1 MSDTFIPPA
10 LDTAVAFI
18 DWAKSSRVPFRDG
31 SGELI
36 VWDPDSAAFKEIEAY
51 GRESFHLGEIGEL
64 NVSLRHH
71 ITSCE
76 QRLTANAVS
85 SLVVQVYDPEFAMY
99 KNGYFDLERTMNYNG
114 YFYRLTNVSLK
125 YREGRQ
131 VVQLQGRSY
140 NAYKLME
147 DRGNQTWTGI
157 SPTEF
162 AQIKAAEAGLEFFGE
177 VTAVGDP
184 IQRVQ
189 KDNTDESTWDV
200 LSKLAK
206 ENEFSL
212 FEANNKLFFATDKTI
227 IANQNPEIVRIP
239 ATTDDTL
246 VLLDADFKRSVD
258 DKYSGGVDIRFH
270 KTAVA
275 TRLTPGMA
283 IRIIGMGDFD
293 EVDLMVE
300 NVQVDIKPESQVRI
314 SCRSTENL
322 GGCALQT
329 FQRGDRGECVKRI
342 QRAVR
347 EFTST
352 VRPQRQQT
360 QTAETD
366 LADGPALTLSAG
378 GLTLRVPVP
387 SNPVTRTPKE
397 TALLQ
402 ATSGYG
408 SGNTVAPTTKATG
421 EAVGT
426 PNPISGGPP
435 SQNRAEGRG
444 GVANLGPPAHT
455 MTGDPGSAWNSAKQS
470 TEPLPARTV
479 NRLLAIDGI
488 YGRNTET
495 AVKQFQTKV
504 GLPSTGIVD
513 RDTWEAI
520 ERKT

>member
-1 MSDTFIPPA
+1 
-10 LDTAVAFI
+10 
-18 DWAKSSRVPFRDG
+18 
-31 SGELI
+31 
-36 VWDPDSAAFKEIEAY
+36 
-51 GRESFHLGEIGEL
+51 
-64 NVSLRHH
+64 
-71 ITSCE
+71 
-76 QRLTANAVS
+76 
-85 SLVVQVYDPEFAMY
+85 MY
-99 KNGYFDLERTMNYNG
+99 KNGFFDLERTMNYNG

-125 YREGRQ
+125 FREGRQ
-131 VVQLQGRSY
+131 GVQLQGRAY

-212 FEANNKLFFATDKTI
+212 FEANNKLFFASDKTI

-270 KTAVA
+270 KTAVS
-275 TRLTPGMA
+275 TKLTPGMA

-293 EVDLMVE
+293 EIDLMVE

-347 EFTST
+347 EFTAT
-352 VRPQRQQT
+352 VRPKRPPVV
-360 QTAETD
+360 EE
-366 LADGPALTLSAG
+366 PEPKSLSLSVG
-378 GLTLRVPVP
+378 GLSISVPVP
-387 SNPVTRTPKE
+387 GGSNKVTP
-397 TALLQ
+397 
-402 ATSGYG
+402 
-408 SGNTVAPTTKATG
+408 NTKATG
-421 EAVGT
+421 TVVGK
-426 PNPISGGPP
+426 PNSLNYDETGTLVNGTAPNYDETGTLI
-435 SQNRAEGRG
+435 N
-444 GVANLGPPAHT
+444 GVA
-455 MTGDPGSAWNSAKQS
+455 WQKFQV
-470 TEPLPARTV
+470 TEPKPLPARTV
-479 NRLLAIDGI
+479 NRTLAVDGI

-513 RDTWEAI
+513 RATWEAI

>member
-347 EFTST
+347 EFTAT
-352 VRPQRQQT
+352 VRPRRPPVVEEQ
-360 QTAETD
+360 E
-366 LADGPALTLSAG
+366 PEPKSLTLSAG
-378 GLTLRVPVP
+378 GLTLRVPVNSP
-387 SNPVTRTPKE
+387 NKVTP
-397 TALLQ
+397 
-402 ATSGYG
+402 
-408 SGNTVAPTTKATG
+408 NTKATG
-421 EAVGT
+421 TVVGK
-426 PNPISGGPP
+426 PNSLNYDETGTLVNGAPP
-435 SQNRAEGRG
+435 NYDETGTLIN
-444 GVANLGPPAHT
+444 GVAWQKFQNVEP
-455 MTGDPGSAWNSAKQS
+455 K
-470 TEPLPARTV
+470 PLPARTV

>member
-1 MSDTFIPPA
+1 MTDTFIPPA
-10 LDTAVAFI
+10 LDNTAAFI
-18 DWAKSSRVPFRDG
+18 EWAKSTQVPFRDA
-31 SGELI
+31 SGALV
-36 VWDPDSAAFKEIEAY
+36 VWNPDEADFVEIESY
-51 GRESFHLGEIGEL
+51 GRESFYLGEIGEA
-64 NVSLRHH
+64 NVSLREH

-76 QRLTANAVS
+76 QRLTANSVS
-85 SLVVQVYDPEFAMY
+85 RLVVQVYDPDFSMY

-114 YFYRLTNVSLK
+114 YFYRLTNVSMK

-131 VVQLQGRSY
+131 IVQLEGKAY
-140 NAYKLME
+140 NAYKLKE

-162 AQIKAAEAGLEFFGE
+162 AQIKAAEAGMEFFGE

-200 LSKLAK
+200 LSRLAK

-227 IANQNPEIVRIP
+227 IANQNPEIIRIP

-258 DKYSGGVDIRFH
+258 DKYSGSVDIRFH

-283 IRIIGMGDFD
+283 VRIIGMGDFD
-293 EVDLMVE
+293 EVDLMIE

-347 EFTST
+347 EFTAT
-352 VRPQRQQT
+352 VRPKRQQT
-360 QTAETD
+360 ETTETD
-366 LADGPALTLSAG
+366 LADGPALSISAG

-387 SNPVTRTPKE
+387 STPVSRTPKE
-397 TALLQ
+397 TVQLQ
-402 ATSGYG
+402 ATSGY
-408 SGNTVAPTTKATG
+408 SSDNTVAPNTKATG
-421 EAVGT
+421 AVIGV
-426 PNPISGGPP
+426 PNSVSFGPP
-435 SQNRAEGRG
+435 SHAVTRDMALYTQ
-444 GVANLGPPAHT
+444 GPPAQV
-455 MTGDPGSAWNSAKQS
+455 MTGDSNSPWNSAKEDPS
-470 TEPLPARTV
+470 PLPSRTV

-513 RDTWEAI
+513 RATWEAI